1 MSWIYLVIAAIGGL
15 GLAVLLFFWTLR
27 WLGRREPYAGF
38 IRLSNRR
45 KLTFFRLLLADRRV
59 PLYIK
64 ILPVLTLLY
73 LASPI
78 DLIPGVMLDDV
89 VLALLAL
96 VLIIKLTP
104 RQVVVDLV
112 RQAAHPGSSCVRGAS
127 GWN

>member
-1 MSWIYLVIAAIGGL
+1 MSWPYLIIASAVGL
-15 GLAVLLFFWTLR
+15 GLAVLLLFWTLR

-38 IRLSNRR
+38 IRLPNRR
-45 KLTFFRLLLADRRV
+45 KLTFFRLLLADGRV
-59 PLYIK
+59 PLYVK

-104 RQVVVDLV
+104 RKVVADLV
-112 RQAAHPGSSCVRGAS
+112 GQAAQPGSNGVRGAS

>member
-1 MSWIYLVIAAIGGL
+1 MSWTYLIIASAGGL
-15 GLAVLLFFWTLR
+15 GLAALLCFWTLR

-38 IRLSNRR
+38 IRLPNRR
-45 KLTFFRLLLADRRV
+45 KLTFFRLLLADRKV
-59 PLYIK
+59 PLGVK

-104 RQVVVDLV
+104 RQVVADLV
-112 RQAAHPGSSCVRGAS
+112 QQAAHPGPDSVRGAS
-127 GWN
+127 G

>member
-1 MSWIYLVIAAIGGL
+1 MSWIYLVISAIGGL

-38 IRLSNRR
+38 IRLPNRR
-45 KLTFFRLLLADRRV
+45 KLTFFRLLLADGRV
-59 PLYIK
+59 PLYVK

-104 RQVVVDLV
+104 RQVVADLV
-112 RQAAHPGSSCVRGAS
+112 QQAAHPGPDRVRGAS
-127 GWN
+127 GWS